1 MNESD
6 GIVRMQVDAL
16 KELLEQSRSSQCSE
30 ARERAALQAGELR
43 TRARKQARERVGKA
57 AREERERLEREVRMV
72 EAEIDTE
79 QRKRARAR
87 DSILIE
93 AGRTTLE
100 QALAARW
107 RQRADR
113 EAWADAAV
121 ADAAAVLLG
130 REWTLEYPADWPADE
145 RDRLIEHAQSH
156 YGAAVNARPDDQLKA
171 GLRIRSKGAL
181 VDMTIAGLLANERSI
196 EGELLAEFN
205 RAAEGETS

>member
-1 MNESD
+1 M
-6 GIVRMQVDAL
+6 
-16 KELLEQSRSSQCSE
+16 
-30 ARERAALQAGELR
+30 
-43 TRARKQARERVGKA
+43 
-57 AREERERLEREVRMV
+57 
-72 EAEIDTE
+72 
-79 QRKRARAR
+79 
-87 DSILIE
+87 
-93 AGRTTLE
+93 
-100 QALAARW
+100 
-107 RQRADR
+107 
-113 EAWADAAV
+113 ADAAV